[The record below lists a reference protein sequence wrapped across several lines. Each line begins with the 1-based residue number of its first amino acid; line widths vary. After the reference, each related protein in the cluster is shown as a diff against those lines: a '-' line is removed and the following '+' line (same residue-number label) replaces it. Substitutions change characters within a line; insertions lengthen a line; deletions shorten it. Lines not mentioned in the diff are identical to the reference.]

1 MNDKNGAATFQICRR
16 TSDNLAH
23 LCETI
28 PMFKN
33 CLVSVSDKSGLVEFL
48 KPWAAKGLRIVSTG
62 GTAKHLSDHGIKVID
77 ISEQT
82 GFPEVMD
89 GRVKT
94 LHPRVHMA
102 LLARD
107 GNEEDAKLLKKE
119 GLDPFDL
126 VIVNLYPFEAA
137 LQKDLSDEEQIE
149 FIDIGGPSMLR
160 AAAKNF
166 SRLTIVCDPKDY
178 QRLTPEHDVTE
189 ELRRELAGKVFQ
201 HTSSYDAMI
210 AKHLLG
216 PQMTEDYGI
225 GGALVQTLRYGENP
239 HQKAAWYRLKGEAHG
254 LFEAEILQGKELSY
268 NNILDLEAAIQTLRE
283 FPNNAACV
291 AVKHNNPCGVALGK
305 TTLEAVKKAT
315 EADPISVFGG
325 IIAVNKTIDTAE
337 AEILSKIFLECV
349 VAPDFSQ
356 DALKIFAAKKNVRLL
371 RYPHFQTPSTH
382 FQLRSVSG
390 GFLLQTSDQVAQKLS
405 TDWKIVGEKPS
416 AAVQEDLMMAWKVCA
431 HLKSNAI
438 AIISKGQTVGLGMGQ
453 VNRVD
458 SVAQAIER
466 TVKFHPNSTDRVL
479 ASDAFFPFP
488 DSIEL
493 IAKAGVRYI
502 IQPGGAMRDEEVLKR
517 AQELQITT
525 ILTGQRHFFH

>member
-1 MNDKNGAATFQICRR
+1 
-16 TSDNLAH
+16 
-23 LCETI
+23 
-28 PMFKN
+28 MFKN

-48 KPWAAKGLRIVSTG
+48 KPWVEKGLRVVSTG
-62 GTAKHLSDHGIKVID
+62 GTAKHLKDHGIKVID

-137 LQKDLSDEEQIE
+137 LQKNLSDEEQIE

-178 QRLTPEHDVTE
+178 QRLAPEHDVTA
-189 ELRRELAGKVFQ
+189 ELRRELAGKVFE

-239 HQKAAWYRLKGEAHG
+239 HQKAAWYRLKGEPSG

-268 NNILDLEAAIQTLRE
+268 NNILDLEAAVQTLRE
-283 FPNNAACV
+283 FPSQAACV
-291 AVKHNNPCGVALGK
+291 AVKHNNPCGVAIAK
-305 TTLEAVKKAT
+305 TTREAVEKAT
-315 EADPISVFGG
+315 KADPISVFGG
-325 IIAVNKTIDTAE
+325 IIAVNKTIEKAE
-337 AEILSKIFLECV
+337 AEILSQIFLECV
-349 VAPDFSQ
+349 VAPDFSA
-356 DALKIFAAKKNVRLL
+356 DALKIFQAKKNVRLL
-371 RYPHFQTPSTH
+371 KWPQFQTTPQH

-390 GFLLQTSDQVAQKLS
+390 GFLLQTPDQVAQKFS
-405 TDWKIVGEKPS
+405 PDWKVVGDKLS
-416 AAVQEDLMMAWKVCA
+416 DATKEDLVMAWKVCA

-438 AIISKGQTVGLGMGQ
+438 AIIAEGQTIGLGMGQ

-466 TVKFHPNSTDRVL
+466 ANKFHPDSQNRVL

-517 AQELQITT
+517 AQELKITT
-525 ILTGQRHFFH
+525 VLTGQRHFFH